1 MPRHIKFMIFLI
13 FFVYIDRLCS
23 IKSSVYKTLRPSFLS
38 MQSVDILILGAGWTS
53 DFLIPLLHEKNI
65 QFSATTRDGSPR
77 SGQNTISF
85 TFDPDSDDSTPF
97 NALPD
102 AVTVLITFPIYKS
115 GASEKLVRFWQATHK
130 GSSAAFIQL
139 GSTGIWNVSLRLFG
153 APFHVSW
160 EVGGCVSRAL
170 PI

>member
-1 MPRHIKFMIFLI
+1 
-13 FFVYIDRLCS
+13 
-23 IKSSVYKTLRPSFLS
+23 

-65 QFSATTRDGSPR
+65 QFSATSRDGSPR

-102 AVTVLITFPIYKS
+102 AVTLLITFPIYKS

-139 GSTGIWNVSLRLFG
+139 GSTGIWNVSHRLFG
-153 APFHVSW
+153 ALFHVSW
-160 EVGGCVSRAL
+160 EVGGCVSTGSSDLIAS
-170 PI
+170 PS